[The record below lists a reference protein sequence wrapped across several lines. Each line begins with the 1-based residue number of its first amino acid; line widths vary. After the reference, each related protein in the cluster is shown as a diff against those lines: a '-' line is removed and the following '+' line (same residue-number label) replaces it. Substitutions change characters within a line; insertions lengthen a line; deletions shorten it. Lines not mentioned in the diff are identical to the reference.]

1 MSKGTLLIL
10 PKGTAAGSESRL
22 RPLASAVWSSQAHD
36 LVVVKFLL
44 GCSFGTFL
52 ESQLQV
58 VMVHGPVDFQLL
70 EILVDLKLGG
80 FWYLGYWLF
89 QLG

>member
-1 MSKGTLLIL
+1 M
-10 PKGTAAGSESRL
+10 
-22 RPLASAVWSSQAHD
+22 
-36 LVVVKFLL
+36 VKFLL

-80 FWYLGYWLF
+80 LLYLGYWLF